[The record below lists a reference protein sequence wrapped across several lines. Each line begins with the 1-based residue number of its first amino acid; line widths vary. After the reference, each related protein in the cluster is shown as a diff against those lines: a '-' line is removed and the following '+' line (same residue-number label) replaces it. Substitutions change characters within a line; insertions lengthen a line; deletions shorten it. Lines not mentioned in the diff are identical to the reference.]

1 MWCGEARRWVWH
13 VCDGGCG
20 AIVDAVTTGNVNAEE
35 GRDVVGSGRAMCG
48 CELDIVRY
56 WSFA

>member
-1 MWCGEARRWVWH
+1 M
-13 VCDGGCG
+13 
-20 AIVDAVTTGNVNAEE
+20 TTGNVNAEE